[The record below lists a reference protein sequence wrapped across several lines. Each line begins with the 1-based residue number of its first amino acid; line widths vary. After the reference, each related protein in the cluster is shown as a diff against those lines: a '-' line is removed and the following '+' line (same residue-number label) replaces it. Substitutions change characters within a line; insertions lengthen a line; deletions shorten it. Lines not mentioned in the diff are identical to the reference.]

1 METTTVSL
9 VQQTVLLVP
18 LKPVFVQIAIQL
30 SQQIQPTTLAIAV
43 QANL

>member
-1 METTTVSL
+1 METTNVSP
-9 VQQTVLLVP
+9 VPQTVLPVP

-30 SQQIQPTTLAIAV
+30 SQQMQPTTLAIAV